1 MDKYIEKVIQDIHT
15 SDIKMS
21 MAVAGAG
28 NQVMNWLLNV
38 PGASNTI
45 LDISVP
51 YSEKAMSDF
60 LGYMPESIVSQEAAS
75 AMAVR
80 SFINANKYNDSSSCL
95 LYTSPSPRD

>member
-45 LDISVP
+45 
-51 YSEKAMSDF
+51 
-60 LGYMPESIVSQEAAS
+60 
-75 AMAVR
+75 
-80 SFINANKYNDSSSCL
+80 
-95 LYTSPSPRD
+95 